1 VIQKRLAR
9 GHFTSQGKEM
19 RGLSHVH
26 EKCPDGFADCSV
38 NAAVMIGHADYS
50 MLMPTGALCLLL
62 MTFFDPARV
71 VSAHLFVLM
80 VVMVVVATSS
90 SL

>member
-1 VIQKRLAR
+1 MAIYQP
-9 GHFTSQGKEM
+9 GKEI

-71 VSAHLFVLM
+71 VSTHLFVLM
-80 VVMVVVATSS
+80 VVMVEQEKLCVRDLFV
-90 SL
+90 